1 MSFPRRSGL
10 IDMTALDEATFT
22 SAVEPH
28 RRELQVHCYRMLGS
42 FEESEDLT
50 QETFLR
56 AWRRRE
62 TYEARASLR
71 AWLYRIATNACLDA
85 LERRPRTPSAAG
97 EVAWLEPFPDALL
110 EGADDAVIERE
121 TIELAFMIAV
131 QYLAP
136 RPRAVLILRDV
147 LGWRARAVA
156 DLLEVTEATVNSA
169 LQRARAVLKE
179 HLPEDRGA
187 WAAAGS
193 AIERSV
199 VERYVALTEAGD
211 AAGLAA
217 LMAADARFMMP
228 PETGLYHG
236 RDTIVAAWTQG
247 GFGADGFGTFRLV
260 ETRASRQPAL
270 ANYLLKPGAA
280 EFEALAID
288 VVSIEDGAVADI
300 IAFPGSLFA
309 AFGLPN
315 TLPV

>member
-1 MSFPRRSGL
+1 
-10 IDMTALDEATFT
+10 MTDEFT
-22 SAVEPH
+22 QAVESH

-42 FEESEDLT
+42 YEESEDLL

-62 TYEARASLR
+62 TYEGRASLR
-71 AWLYRIATNACLDA
+71 AWLYRIATNACLDH
-85 LERRPRTPSAAG
+85 LEQRPRVPTPAG
-97 EVAWLEPFPDALL
+97 EIGWLQPYPDTLL

-131 QYLAP
+131 QQLAP

-156 DLLEVTEATVNSA
+156 ELLEITEAAVNSA

-187 WAAAGS
+187 WAAPGS
-193 AIERSV
+193 AVERSV

-228 PETGLYHG
+228 PESGLYHG
-236 RDTIVAAWTQG
+236 RDTIVAAWVQG
-247 GFGADGFGTFRLV
+247 GFGADDFGDFKLV
-260 ETRASRQPAL
+260 ETRANRQPAL
-270 ANYLLKPGAA
+270 ANYLRKPG
-280 EFEALAID
+280 EDVFHALAID
-288 VVSIEDGAVADI
+288 VVRIEDGSVIDI
-300 IAFPGSLFA
+300 FAFPGSLFA

>member
-1 MSFPRRSGL
+1 
-10 IDMTALDEATFT
+10 MTDEFT
-22 SAVEPH
+22 DAVENH
-28 RRELQVHCYRMLGS
+28 RRELQLHCYRMLGS
-42 FEESEDLT
+42 YEESEDLL

-62 TYEARASLR
+62 TYEGRASLR
-71 AWLYRIATNACLDA
+71 AWLYRIATNACLDH
-85 LERRPRTPSAAG
+85 LERRPRTPTAAG
-97 EVAWLEPFPDALL
+97 EISWLQPYPDALL

-131 QYLAP
+131 QHLAP

-147 LGWRARAVA
+147 LGWRAHAVA
-156 DLLEVTEATVNSA
+156 ELLEISEAAANSA

-179 HLPEDRGA
+179 HLPADRGA
-187 WAAAGS
+187 WAAPGS
-193 AIERSV
+193 AVERSV

-228 PETGLYHG
+228 PETGLYRG
-236 RDTIVAAWTQG
+236 RDTIVSAWVQG
-247 GFGADGFGTFRLV
+247 GFGAEGFGTFRLV
-260 ETRASRQPAL
+260 ETRANRQPAL
-270 ANYLLKPGAA
+270 ANYLRKPGDA
-280 EFEALAID
+280 EFHALAID
-288 VVSIEDGAVADI
+288 VVRIEDGAVIDI
-300 IAFPGSLFA
+300 FGFPGSVFA